1 MDEREF
7 TSVISGEVRSHYG
20 EYVYFHPHDLP
31 FDIGISNDIRKKIT
45 KAVISL
51 SRLDGIASEMD
62 ESERDVFLK
71 TFTLKESSHSSSIE
85 GTRSTMDDLYR
96 YEKESPVNEDRLRD
110 AREVLNYRDALK
122 LGLKAIAEGKGL
134 SVNLLH
140 EMHRILMSGVRG
152 EKKSPGQFKTTQN
165 ALGVVGD
172 TLETAKMVPA
182 HPGAVEHLIDNLL
195 EYIDSDEDPMIK
207 IALVHYQFEV
217 IHPYRDGNGRIGRL
231 LIMLLLANE
240 DILHYPVIYP
250 SGYFDRRRGEYIDR
264 LFGVSSK
271 DRFEEWFD
279 FFTDAM
285 IEQSEE
291 SIGTINGLKAYKK
304 KLKSMVTSKS
314 ASDVVDLLFMN
325 PYINSRDVMEHCGI
339 SSPTAN
345 KILQSMCEQ
354 GILREVSGR
363 KRNLLYSA
371 DGILEIMAGKRY

>member
-7 TSVISGEVRSHYG
+7 TSTISGEVRSHYG

-31 FDIGISNDIRKKIT
+31 FDIAINNDIRRKIT
-45 KAVISL
+45 KATISL

-122 LGLKAIAEGKGL
+122 LGLKAIAEGEDV

-152 EKKSPGQFKTTQN
+152 EKKSPGQFKTSQN
-165 ALGVVGD
+165 AIGVIGD

-182 HPGAVEHLIDNLL
+182 HPETVEHLIDNLL

-231 LIMLLLANE
+231 LIMLLLAKE

-271 DRFEEWFD
+271 DEFEEWFG
-279 FFTDAM
+279 FFMDAM

-314 ASDVVDLLFMN
+314 ASDVIDLLFMN